1 MLNTRLMGRLPP
13 SQSRLMSTLINKLS
27 VSVNELPMREAIRY
41 KEKNMKFTATQLL
54 DHVTSHA
61 AGLLEWGVAPGDT
74 IGLWL
79 PDKVEKHVSLL
90 SCAMIGCKVAD
101 IDSSITS
108 VSEVRQAL
116 GLAPIKVLVF
126 DPVSADIDKLK
137 LLRKSIPEF
146 FWYSD
151 EYGKDFHSKHFPSLQ
166 LFIHTG
172 FDIENGALNYEDC
185 FLRNNHRLVHSVMKD
200 LKDDTPF
207 YSHITKDKNGKV
219 VASPLLSHG
228 KALEANALAYAKKI
242 LNKEYIEH

>member
-1 MLNTRLMGRLPP
+1 MLNTRLLGRLSP
-13 SQSRLMSTLINKLS
+13 SQRFVSTLINKLS
-27 VSVNELPMREAIRY
+27 ASVNELPMREAIRY
-41 KEKNMKFTATQLL
+41 KEKNMKLTANQLL

-79 PDKVEKHVSLL
+79 PDKAEKHVSLL
-90 SCAMIGCKVAD
+90 SCAMIGCKVVD
-101 IDSSITS
+101 MDTSITS

-116 GLAPIKVLVF
+116 ALAPIRVLVF
-126 DPVSADIDKLK
+126 DPVSDDIDKLK

-146 FWYSD
+146 FWYCD
-151 EYGKDFHSKHFPSLQ
+151 EYGQEFHSKHFPSLQ

-172 FDIENGALNYEDC
+172 FDIENGALNYVDC
-185 FLRNNHRLVHSVMKD
+185 FMRNNHSLVHSVAKD

-207 YSHITKDKNGKV
+207 YSQITKDKNGKV
-219 VASPLLSHG
+219 VASPALSHG
-228 KALEANALAYAKKI
+228 KALEANALLYVKKI

>member
-126 DPVSADIDKLK
+126 DPVSVDIDK
-137 LLRKSIPEF
+137 
-146 FWYSD
+146 
-151 EYGKDFHSKHFPSLQ
+151 
-166 LFIHTG
+166 
-172 FDIENGALNYEDC
+172 
-185 FLRNNHRLVHSVMKD
+185 
-200 LKDDTPF
+200 
-207 YSHITKDKNGKV
+207 
-219 VASPLLSHG
+219 
-228 KALEANALAYAKKI
+228 
-242 LNKEYIEH
+242 